1 MSAAVTGRLLCD
13 ATVPVNFCTAGLPSA
28 RAMAAH
34 LGGSVHV
41 VDEVFDEL
49 TRLAETLVPLKIFL
63 TSWPPSEPLRLEQ
76 GLRLDVASVV
86 TVRATVHPNED
97 RGETATVLY
106 AESRRELAGEG
117 FEILT
122 DDQWGRKLARD
133 RGLQCRNTPQLVVE
147 MVCAS
152 RLTYKDGQRV
162 WQQCFTNQRKWTEFH
177 GAVERSC
184 PGKLPPPR
192 AAKG

>member
-1 MSAAVTGRLLCD
+1 MSVVETGRLLCD
-13 ATVPVNFCTAGLPSA
+13 ATVPVNFCKAGLSSA
-28 RAMAAH
+28 QAMAAH

-49 TRLAETLVPLKIFL
+49 TRLAETLAPLRSFL
-63 TSWPPSEPLRLEQ
+63 ASWPPNAPLRLDPE
-76 GLRLDVASVV
+76 LRLDVASVV
-86 TVRATVHPNED
+86 TVRATAHPNED

-106 AESRRELAGEG
+106 AERRRALAGEE

-133 RGLQCRNTPQLVVE
+133 RGLQCRNTPQFVVE
-147 MVCAS
+147 MVCTS
-152 RLTYKDGQRV
+152 RLAYKDGQRV
-162 WQQCFTNQRKWTEFH
+162 WQQCFTNQRKWKEFR
-177 GAVERSC
+177 GVVERIC
-184 PGKLPPPR
+184 PDKLPPPR